1 MTCLGRNFP
10 FRSVTVRLQK
20 EKFLPRQVKFL
31 LSFSNSWTFTLSLK
45 RIFILF
51 SEGKPQYYRGIGGKS
66 MEIAVNYM
74 KLEQAE
80 GYGIFEYEVRFDPP
94 VDSRAERYR

>member
-1 MTCLGRNFP
+1 M
-10 FRSVTVRLQK
+10 K
-20 EKFLPRQVKFL
+20 ER
-31 LSFSNSWTFTLSLK
+31 TI
-45 RIFILF
+45 IFF
-51 SEGKPQYYRGIGGKS
+51 NEGKPQYYRGIGGKS

>member
-1 MTCLGRNFP
+1 
-10 FRSVTVRLQK
+10 
-20 EKFLPRQVKFL
+20 
-31 LSFSNSWTFTLSLK
+31 
-45 RIFILF
+45 
-51 SEGKPQYYRGIGGKS
+51 